1 MKGSGRRRKIR
12 LDWVRLCVRARA
24 GVVGV
29 VGGSAGANE
38 WTVSCL
44 PTMLVPASTSTSVP
58 FILPHPS
65 RLPHLVTKIISPSML
80 LRMAFPSY
88 IPFPPRF
95 FLYFIYF
102 IFLLQVHPQLTLRSR
117 TDSKAQSDSDRFLHR
132 HTSLT
137 CLICRL
143 SVYRVLQLIPPDMDS
158 TEGPVLPTE
167 EWAEDQVL
175 QSGSGWIEMAKQCLV
190 SPFARHKIYLAFFS
204 AVFCSPISFF
214 KDR

>member
-1 MKGSGRRRKIR
+1 MCSGSGRSGR
-12 LDWVRLCVRARA
+12 
-24 GVVGV
+24 V
-29 VGGSAGANE
+29 VGGSAGGCDCNP
-38 WTVSCL
+38 SCL
-44 PTMLVPASTSTSVP
+44 PTMLVPASTCTSVP
-58 FILPHPS
+58 FILPHPHCLLLS
-65 RLPHLVTKIISPSML
+65 VMKIISPSML

-88 IPFPPRF
+88 NPSLPY
-95 FLYFIYF
+95 FLYILF

-117 TDSKAQSDSDRFLHR
+117 AHSKAHSDSDRFLHR

-143 SVYRVLQLIPPDMDS
+143 SVYRVLQLIPLDMDS

-190 SPFARHKIYLAFFS
+190 SPLARHKFHLAFFS